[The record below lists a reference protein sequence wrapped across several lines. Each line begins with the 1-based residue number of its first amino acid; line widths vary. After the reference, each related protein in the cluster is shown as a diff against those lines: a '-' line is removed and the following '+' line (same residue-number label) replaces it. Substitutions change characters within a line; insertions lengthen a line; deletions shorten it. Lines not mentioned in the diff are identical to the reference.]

1 MSEFQRAEGAK
12 APTLPSGRRI
22 EQSVSAWQQLR
33 AQLLTDE
40 LLEVDERVIAE
51 ALAAE
56 DITDPAILLRRAV
69 DACVWAERR
78 AEEARLLSQEYN
90 ARWHRYETRGENIRL
105 VIQDLMEAI
114 ARKSGESY
122 LAKFRLQPSP
132 ESVVA
137 PDVDL
142 LFAKYGERFVRVT
155 KEARKTELKAALKA
169 GEAIEGAYLNNAGA
183 GTTLVI
189 VPKR

>member
-1 MSEFQRAEGAK
+1 MTESERAEGTG

-33 AQLLTDE
+33 AQFLDDE
-40 LLEVDERVIAE
+40 LLDVDERVIVQ
-51 ALAAE
+51 ALGDE
-56 DITDPAILLRRAV
+56 GITDPAILLRRAV
-69 DACVWAERR
+69 DTVVWCQRR
-78 AEEARLLSQEYN
+78 EDEARILAQEYA
-90 ARWHRYETRGENIRL
+90 ARRDRYGLRALHCRSVAN
-105 VIQDLMEAI
+105 DLMQAI
-114 ARKSGESY
+114 ERTSDESY
-122 LAKFRLQPSP
+122 LAKFRLQASP
-132 ESVVA
+132 ESVVV